1 MTSELWAAPR
11 VDRPITAT
19 VNVPGSKSVTNRALV
34 LAALAN
40 GPSRISKPLHARD
53 TALMADGLR
62 TLGARIDEIQTA
74 DGIDWYV
81 TPGLMRGPAEIDCG
95 LAGTVMRFL
104 PPVAAL
110 ANGAIRF
117 DGDPRA
123 RVRPMAA
130 IIESLRQLGVQVDDG
145 DRKTLPFTLQGTGEI
160 LGGEIEIDAS
170 ASSQFVSALL
180 LVGSQFKNGVVI
192 KHRGT
197 SLPSIPHIDMSVE
210 MLRERGVRVDVELKS
225 DFDATWTVHPG
236 PISAIDIVVEPDLS
250 NALPFLAA
258 AMVTEGCV
266 TVPDWPTHTTQP
278 GAQLPQL
285 LREMGAVVTLDESGL
300 TVNGPTQLRGLKA
313 DLKEVGELTPVLA
326 ALCALATTP
335 SHLSGIAH
343 LRGHETDRLVAL
355 ATEINKAGG
364 DTTETSDGLIIK
376 PAQLKASVFE
386 TYDDHRMATAGAVI
400 GLAIDGIQV
409 EDIATTA
416 KTLPNFAVMWN
427 NMINPHSKESA

>member
-1 MTSELWAAPR
+1 MSSDLWPAPR
-11 VDRPITAT
+11 VDHPITAT

-34 LAALAN
+34 LAALAD

-53 TALMADGLR
+53 TALMAAGLQ
-62 TLGARIDEIQTA
+62 TLGAQIEEIQTPL
-74 DGIDWYV
+74 GIDWFV
-81 TPGLMRGPAEIDCG
+81 TPGQLRGPAEIDCG

-110 ANGAIRF
+110 AEGAIRF

-130 IIESLRQLGVQVDDG
+130 IIESLRQLGVAVDDG
-145 DRKTLPFTLQGTGEI
+145 DRKTLPFTLIGTGEI
-160 LGGEIEIDAS
+160 LGGEIELDAS

-180 LVGSQFKNGVVI
+180 LVGAKFKNGVVI
-192 KHRGT
+192 KHRGK

-210 MLRERGVRVDVELKS
+210 MLRQRGVKVDVDLKS
-225 DFDATWTVHPG
+225 EFDASWTVHPG
-236 PISAIDIVVEPDLS
+236 PIAAIDLVIEPDLS

-266 TVPDWPTHTTQP
+266 TVPDWPAHTTQP
-278 GAQLPQL
+278 GAQLPHL
-285 LREMGAVVTLDESGL
+285 LREMGATVTHDENGL
-300 TVNGPTQLRGLKA
+300 TVNGPTKLRGLTA

-326 ALCALATTP
+326 ALCAVATTP

-364 DTTETSDGLIIK
+364 NAVETEDGLIIN
-376 PAQLKASVFE
+376 PSTLHGCVFE
-386 TYDDHRMATAGAVI
+386 SYDDHRMATAGAVI
-400 GLAIDGIQV
+400 GLVVPGIEV

-427 NMINPHSKESA
+427 NMINPHSKEAV

>member
-1 MTSELWAAPR
+1 MSSDLWPAPR
-11 VDRPITAT
+11 VHHPITAT

-34 LAALAN
+34 LAALAD

-53 TALMADGLR
+53 TALMAAGLQ
-62 TLGARIDEIQTA
+62 TLGARIEEIETPL
-74 DGIDWYV
+74 GIDWFV

-110 ANGAIRF
+110 ADGDIRF

-130 IIESLRQLGVQVDDG
+130 IIDSLRQLGISVDDG
-145 DRKTLPFTLQGTGEI
+145 GRKTLPFTLSGTGEI
-160 LGGEIEIDAS
+160 LGGEIELDAS

-180 LVGSQFKNGVVI
+180 LVGAKFTNGVVI
-192 KHRGT
+192 KHRGK

-210 MLRERGVRVDVELKS
+210 MLRQRGVKVDVDLKS
-225 DFDATWTVHPG
+225 EFDASWTVHPG
-236 PISAIDIVVEPDLS
+236 PIAALDVIIEPDLS

-278 GAQLPQL
+278 GAQLPNL
-285 LREMGAVVTLDESGL
+285 LRQMGATVTLDETGL
-300 TVNGPTQLRGLKA
+300 TVNGPTNLLGLTA

-326 ALCALATTP
+326 ALCAVATTP

-364 DTTETSDGLIIK
+364 NAVETEDGLIIN
-376 PAQLKASVFE
+376 PSTLHATQFE
-386 TYDDHRMATAGAVI
+386 SYDDHRMATAGAVI
-400 GLAIDGIQV
+400 GLVVDGVEV

-427 NMINPHSKESA
+427 SMINPHSKDAV